1 MGIAGASAV
10 IKKRYKVQGI
20 RFEETDLLLVAGYL
34 FFVLDQQRET
44 SNQKYKGDFGM
55 AEKKLIGKVALITG
69 GARGLGR
76 GYALR
81 LAGLGADIAIVDRN
95 LQAAEVYE
103 FEKKQ
108 MTASTVMD
116 ECRNLGVRAIG
127 LEADLT
133 DREATEKAVADVV
146 AQMGRIDITV
156 CNAGGGTVAFADEL
170 EREMEATGKPKEGRI
185 SDIGLTGTPANCP
198 QHMLTR
204 VLNNNLMTCMY
215 TCMAVAPY
223 LKAQKSGKIV
233 TVSSTAGIQASGGY
247 HPYGTAKAA
256 IIHYT
261 RSLAQE
267 LGPHNI
273 NVNCIAP
280 DIIRTGRLGDRS
292 KMAAL
297 IPLRR
302 EGTVED
308 CAKVVEFLVTDLSDY
323 VTGKTIII
331 DGGRCEHR

>member
-1 MGIAGASAV
+1 
-10 IKKRYKVQGI
+10 
-20 RFEETDLLLVAGYL
+20 
-34 FFVLDQQRET
+34 
-44 SNQKYKGDFGM
+44 M
-55 AEKKLIGKVALITG
+55 AEKKLTGKVALVTG

-95 LQAAEVYE
+95 LRSADVYE
-103 FEKKQ
+103 FEKEQ
-108 MTASTVMD
+108 MTADTVMD
-116 ECRNLGVRAIG
+116 ECRALGVRAMG

-133 DREATEKAVADVV
+133 DRTAAEKVVADIV
-146 AQMGRIDITV
+146 AQMGHIDIAV
-156 CNAGGGTVAFADEL
+156 CNAGGGTVTFADE
-170 EREMEATGKPKEGRI
+170 RKPEKDDSSKPVEGPM
-185 SDIGLTGTPANCP
+185 SDLGLTGTPADCP

-215 TCMAVAPY
+215 TCMAVVPY
-223 LKAQKSGKIV
+223 MKAQRSGRIV
-233 TVSSTAGIQASGGY
+233 TVSSTAGIQASAWY

-261 RSLAQE
+261 RSLSLE
-267 LGPHNI
+267 LGPFNI

-292 KMAAL
+292 QMAKQ
-297 IPLRR
+297 IPLGR
-302 EGTVED
+302 EGTIED

-323 VTGKTIII
+323 ITGKIIII
-331 DGGRCEHR
+331 DGGRCDQR